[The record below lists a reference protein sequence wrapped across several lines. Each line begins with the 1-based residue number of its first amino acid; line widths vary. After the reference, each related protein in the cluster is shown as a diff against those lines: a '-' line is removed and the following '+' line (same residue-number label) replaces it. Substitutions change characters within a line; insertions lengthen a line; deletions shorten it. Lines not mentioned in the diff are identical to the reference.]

1 MSIFGKSINESM
13 NHQNDIILNE
23 NTFLNKDDIKHNL
36 SKWGTKPGQDNI
48 LYVTGLSGGGKTT
61 ISREYSQKYEAE
73 VFELDLMDYK
83 WDETFTNR
91 FIIKA
96 FKKFPSYKTLINK
109 AVNEPFEYENE
120 QDYINFIKVKKEA
133 LNYILDLM
141 HKEKNKLFIIEGI
154 QIFYDYF
161 PADLLKVPLII
172 KGTSNISSI
181 IRRTKRHNNNQFSF
195 KEFIKDLKKWFTI
208 NHSQDKLISSL
219 RKYFDRENQNNTSF
233 ELTPATEGVIL
244 QEAYKSTRKYKCLY
258 CNYRNTRV
266 KLISHIDKSHSDM
279 IPENYSAGRLL
290 YDLINTNSNRGKCR
304 ICGKP
309 TEWNEDKLR
318 YEVFCSDSCKKKYSD
333 DFHKIRMV
341 NIYGVES
348 LLDNPDMQAKM
359 LKGRKISGYY
369 KFKDGVRLS
378 YCGSYE
384 RNLLEFLDKV
394 MNYSSHEVTS
404 PGPVIEYM
412 YNGKKHFWVT
422 DQYIGLSNLVIDC
435 KDGGSNPNNRNMK
448 EYREKQIAKEEAI
461 KKLHK
466 YNYIRLTDNNFSQL
480 IDTLMTIKYEM
491 MENPMVL
498 DNLVIDINESGLANG
513 PVGSAVVGTDDYDS
527 FIIPY
532 KPLNKTFIDDD
543 TEYALSFDKSLTDL
557 YVIDDGGNIKQESIE
572 FLYDKKFDVFKSKN
586 KVIFEMN
593 NDIHPKNYF
602 CILALGTKYITEFA
616 ERVELSYFKNLI
628 EREIM
633 CESIIY
639 ECQKDDPLN
648 LLSEMGEIQ
657 VQTEDKYLQNIY
669 LREDIN
675 GYFIYDKD
683 RGLRTKSYETA
694 DDAMKIVNTLI
705 NFIGE

>member
-1 MSIFGKSINESM
+1 MSIFGKAVNETS
-13 NHQNDIILNE
+13 LNE
-23 NTFLNKDDIKHNL
+23 NVFLNKDDITHNL
-36 SKWGTKPGQDNI
+36 SKWGTGPDQSNI
-48 LYVTGLSGGGKTT
+48 LYITGLSGSGKTT
-61 ISREYSQKYEAE
+61 ISEEYSKKYNAE

-83 WDETFTNR
+83 YEETFENR

-96 FKKFPSYKTLINK
+96 FKKFPKYKVLINK
-109 AVNEPFEYENE
+109 SIGHSFNFENE
-120 QDYINFIKVKKEA
+120 QDYIDFIKVKKEA
-133 LNYILDLM
+133 LNYIIDLM
-141 HKEKNKLFIIEGI
+141 KKEKNKLFIVEGI

-161 PADLLKVPLII
+161 PSDLLEDPLIV

-181 IRRTKRHNNNQFSF
+181 MRRVKRHNLGQFSF
-195 KEFIKDLKKWFTI
+195 KNFLIELKEWFSV
-208 NHSQDKLISSL
+208 NHKQDKLIGYL
-219 RKYFDRENQNNTSF
+219 RKRFDDESSNTSY
-233 ELTPATEGVIL
+233 ELPVTEGMIL
-244 QEAYKSTRKYKCLY
+244 QEAYKSKRKYKCPY
-258 CNYRNTRV
+258 CNYHNIRM
-266 KLISHIDKSHSDM
+266 KLISHIDKAHKDM
-279 IPENYSAGRLL
+279 IPEGYSAGRLL
-290 YDLINTNSNRGKCR
+290 YDLINTNPNKAKCR

-348 LLDNPDMQAKM
+348 LLDNPEMQAKM
-359 LKGRKISGYY
+359 LAGRRISGYY
-369 KFKDGVRLS
+369 KFQDGVRLS

-384 RNLLEFLDKV
+384 KNLLEFLDKV

-404 PGPVIEYM
+404 PGPVIEYE
-412 YNGKKHFWVT
+412 YKGKKHFWVT

-435 KDGGSNPNNRNMK
+435 KDGGSNPNKRDMQ

-491 MENPMVL
+491 LENPMVL
-498 DNLVIDINESGLANG
+498 DNPVIDINESGLANG
-513 PVGSAVVGTDDYDS
+513 PAGNAMVGTGSYDS

-532 KPLNKTFIDDD
+532 KPLSKTFDDD
-543 TEYALSFDKSLTDL
+543 NTEYALSFDKSLTDL
-557 YVIDDGGNIKQESIE
+557 YIINDEGNIKHESIE

-586 KVIFEMN
+586 KVIFEMDEN
-593 NDIHPKNYF
+593 THPKNYF
-602 CILALGTKYITEFA
+602 CMLALGTEYVTESA
-616 ERVELSYFKNLI
+616 EKVDISYFKELT

-648 LLSEMGEIQ
+648 ILSEMGEIQ
-657 VQTEDKYLQNIY
+657 VRVEDKYLMNIY
-669 LREDIN
+669 LREDVN
-675 GYFIYDKD
+675 GYFIYDKE
-683 RGLRTKSYETA
+683 RGLRTKSYNTVDE
-694 DDAMKIVNTLI
+694 AMNATNTLI
-705 NFIGE
+705 NFTGD